1 MTFRLTRVEAPTMDE
16 ALAKVRSM
24 LGTDAMIVSTR
35 TFRRGGVLG
44 FGGREVVEVFAA
56 DTRSRIENVKRENSS
71 RSRHVEPPSVGA
83 LARGKTAT
91 SAAKDLFSSGDA
103 ARPAGEDAVASSSG
117 KAAASDRREEGAPA
131 KGAAPPYTEF
141 ANAPSQIRQEI
152 RQFVSRTGGVQKYS
166 HPFLSECYELLIS
179 REVDPRI
186 TDRIV
191 QVISTLRIPD
201 GFPDPARVRAI
212 VHAQLANLFMPPP
225 PIDVRNKP
233 RLISLVGPTGVG
245 KTTTIAKL
253 AARAKINERL
263 RVGLVTLDTFRIAAI
278 DQLEKYAEIIG
289 LPMAVAAQPQELRD
303 VIDEFR
309 EREVDL
315 VFVDSAGRSHRDEIK
330 MAELRA
336 FMSVLPEVE
345 VHLVLSTT
353 THGKTL
359 ENVASRF
366 GNIGFDRVILTK
378 VDESVSFGALVKTLL
393 TLARPVSFLT
403 DGQNVPDDIMA
414 GDPDRLADLVLK
426 INAQ

>member
-1 MTFRLTRVEAPTMDE
+1 MDE
-16 ALAKVRSM
+16 ALEKVRSM
-24 LGTDAMIVSTR
+24 LGSEAMIVSTR

-56 DTRSRIENVKRENSS
+56 DTRSRIENVRRESSS
-71 RSRHVEPPSVGA
+71 R
-83 LARGKTAT
+83 
-91 SAAKDLFSSGDA
+91 
-103 ARPAGEDAVASSSG
+103 ARPAESRGAALPPARNLLSG
-117 KAAASDRREEGAPA
+117 GAPA
-131 KGAAPPYTEF
+131 ANGSALKSDEKATGPSRGEPADASRRGEAPPYSELAT
-141 ANAPSQIRQEI
+141 ALSQIRQEI
-152 RQFVSRTGGVQKYS
+152 RQFVSRTGGVQQYS
-166 HPFLSECYELLIS
+166 HPFLSECYSLLIS
-179 REVDPRI
+179 REVDPQVA
-186 TDRIV
+186 DRIV
-191 QVISTLRIPD
+191 QVIANLRIPD
-201 GFPDPARVRAI
+201 GFPDPARVRAM
-212 VHAQLANLFMPPP
+212 VHAQLARLFTAPP
-225 PIDVRNKP
+225 PIDVPSRP
-233 RLISLVGPTGVG
+233 RLISLIGPTGVG

-289 LPMAVAAQPQELRD
+289 LPMAVASQPQELRE

-315 VFVDSAGRSHRDEIK
+315 VFIDSAGRSHRDEIK

-353 THGKTL
+353 THGTTL

-366 GNIGFDRVILTK
+366 TGIGFDRVILTK

-393 TLARPVSFLT
+393 TIARPVSFLT

-426 INAQ
+426 PNAH

>member
-1 MTFRLTRVEAPTMDE
+1 MDE
-16 ALAKVRSM
+16 ALEKVRSM
-24 LGTDAMIVSTR
+24 LGSDAMIVSTR
-35 TFRRGGVLG
+35 TFRRGGMLG
-44 FGGREVVEVFAA
+44 FGGRDVVEVFAA
-56 DTRSRIENVKRENSS
+56 DTRSRIENVKRESSS
-71 RSRHVEPPSVGA
+71 RSRSAESHGAGILSPGKSAVPGVKDLLSGGAVPAGNGSTSKEQEKATGA
-83 LARGKTAT
+83 LRG
-91 SAAKDLFSSGDA
+91 D
-103 ARPAGEDAVASSSG
+103 PAGSTSERGDS
-117 KAAASDRREEGAPA
+117 AP
-131 KGAAPPYTEF
+131 YSEF
-141 ANAPSQIRQEI
+141 ATALSQIRQEI
-152 RQFVSRTGGVQKYS
+152 RQFVSRTGGVKQYS

-179 REVDPRI
+179 REVDPQVA
-186 TDRIV
+186 DRIV
-191 QVISTLRIPD
+191 QVISNLRIPD
-201 GFPDPARVRAI
+201 GFPDPARVRAM
-212 VHAQLANLFMPPP
+212 VHAQLARLFTPPP
-225 PIDVRNKP
+225 PLDVRNKP
-233 RLISLVGPTGVG
+233 RLISLIGPTGVG

-289 LPMAVAAQPQELRD
+289 LPMAVASQPQELRE

-315 VFVDSAGRSHRDEIK
+315 VFIDSAGRSHRDEIK

-345 VHLVLSTT
+345 VQLVLSTT
-353 THGKTL
+353 THGTTL

-366 GNIGFDRVILTK
+366 AGIGFDRVILTK

-393 TLARPVSFLT
+393 TIARPVSFLT

-426 INAQ
+426 PNAH